1 MRVMSVDSSGK
12 SETDKNCFLSE
23 HFMLLVPNQM
33 VFLLLRTGQFLMK
46 DLIGARP
53 FKWMELV

>member
-53 FKWMELV
+53 FESI